1 MAWFDITVSGGSATG
16 IALNRQSAAFPV
28 NLTNQA
34 VSQASDG
41 LESWAYQLWNKLA
54 INGEI
59 DAMPGTSYARPST
72 GHAYSSVP
80 TATPGDIS
88 LVWLGGNDV
97 GGIDCGDGNAADGAT
112 VADLT
117 SAQLATAC
125 SGMYS
130 ALISKGYRVIVVK
143 AAYNDFDLIVPQER
157 WVTACDL
164 VNAAIASAMASN
176 SLTEIWDVPTSNLS
190 DGLHPSQAGHDL
202 IKEGVYP
209 RMVAV
214 SGSFPDG
221 VVTTQVL
228 AGAGSVSAPAY
239 SFSTDPDTGIYNTTN
254 ALYFGTAGTER
265 VNLSALGLGMSV
277 PLIMGNQT
285 LSGPLDPTGGTHV
298 GDRDYNDARY
308 VQGAAADFV
317 AVAGDTMTGD
327 LDMNNAGFVIN
338 PKDPTGATHVGDR
351 AYNDLRY
358 ALIAHNQSASTIT
371 SGTLAVARGGTGVT
385 TSTGTGSTV
394 RSASP
399 TFTGTVGAA
408 TVTATGVVTGAGVV
422 STSTIGA
429 VTIPVAA
436 GGVHLT
442 EGALGIIS
450 KASSDAR
457 LKDNVENLGSA
468 LGTLN
473 AIRPVSFT
481 WKAHGG
487 RDVGFIAQELREV
500 LPEAAPYNEEKD
512 EYYYRDTPIV
522 SVLVKAV
529 QELVEE
535 VTELKTELKALKEYK

>member
-1 MAWFDITVSGGSATG
+1 
-16 IALNRQSAAFPV
+16 
-28 NLTNQA
+28 
-34 VSQASDG
+34 
-41 LESWAYQLWNKLA
+41 
-54 INGEI
+54 
-59 DAMPGTSYARPST
+59 
-72 GHAYSSVP
+72 
-80 TATPGDIS
+80 
-88 LVWLGGNDV
+88 
-97 GGIDCGDGNAADGAT
+97 
-112 VADLT
+112 
-117 SAQLATAC
+117 
-125 SGMYS
+125 MYS

-176 SLTEIWDVPTSNLS
+176 GLTEIWDVPTSNLA

-228 AGAGSVSAPAY
+228 AGAGSAAAPAY
-239 SFSTDPDTGIYNTTN
+239 SFSTDPDTGMYNTTN
-254 ALYFGTAGTER
+254 ALYWATAGTER
-265 VNLSALGLGMSV
+265 MNLSALGLGMSV
-277 PLIMGNQT
+277 PVIMGNQT
-285 LSGPLDPTGGTHV
+285 LSGPLDPTAGTHV

-308 VQGAAADFV
+308 AA
-317 AVAGDTMTGD
+317 T
-327 LDMNNAGFVIN
+327 
-338 PKDPTGATHVGDR
+338 
-351 AYNDLRY
+351 
-358 ALIAHNQSASTIT
+358 AHNQSASTIT

-408 TVTATGVVTGAGVV
+408 TVTATGVVTGAGVA
-422 STSTIGA
+422 STSTVA
-429 VTIPVAA
+429 AASIPVAA

-442 EGALGIIS
+442 EGSFGIIS

-457 LKDNVENLGSA
+457 LKDNVENLDSV
-468 LGTLN
+468 LGTIN
-473 AIRPVSFT
+473 AIRPVSFR